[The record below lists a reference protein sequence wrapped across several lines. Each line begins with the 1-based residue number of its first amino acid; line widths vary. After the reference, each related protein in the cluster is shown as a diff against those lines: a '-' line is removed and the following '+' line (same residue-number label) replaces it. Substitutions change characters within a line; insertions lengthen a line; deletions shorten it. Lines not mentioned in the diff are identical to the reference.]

1 MIIIINNK
9 LQKIIIASN
18 EITKNKNLNFILQ
31 KYKKERKKERKIER
45 KKDRKKERQKERRK
59 RKKFIWDPNPSSHH
73 LF

>member
-31 KYKKERKKERKIER
+31 KYKKERKK
-45 KKDRKKERQKERRK
+45 DRKKEEKGRNSYGVRIP
-59 RKKFIWDPNPSSHH
+59 KFSPSFLNDSA
-73 LF
+73 